1 MPAPPVDGHHTVL
14 DFVGTNGTT
23 KGCEMNVFIVEDTA
37 IMLENLLSILFDIPG
52 VAVVGHA
59 VGGADAVERIDA
71 LRPDLV
77 ILNIGLRNGAG
88 IGMLERLK
96 KRHPRIKVMVLTG
109 CTDEFYSDRCKRAGA
124 DYFFDKV
131 FQLTWV
137 RAALRQWGEASA
149 PGDELGVWQV
159 SGWRNDPVTV

>member
-1 MPAPPVDGHHTVL
+1 MPAPPADGHHTFL
-14 DFVGTNGTT
+14 GFVGANGTT
-23 KGCEMNVFIVEDTA
+23 GFQMNVFIVEDTA

-52 VAVVGHA
+52 VTVVGQA
-59 VGGADAVERIDA
+59 VGGAGAVERIDA

-88 IGMLERLK
+88 IGMLEQLK
-96 KRHPRIKVMVLTG
+96 KRHPGIKVMVLTG

-137 RAALRQWGEASA
+137 RAALRQWVDASTSGGELAV
-149 PGDELGVWQV
+149 LQV
-159 SGWRNDPVTV
+159 SAWRNDPVVV

>member
-1 MPAPPVDGHHTVL
+1 MPVLPADRHHGL
-14 DFVGTNGTT
+14 LGFVGTNGAT

-37 IMLENLLSILFDIPG
+37 IMLENLLSILFDIPS
-52 VAVVGHA
+52 VTVVGHA

-88 IGMLERLK
+88 IGMLEQLK
-96 KRHPRIKVMVLTG
+96 KRHPGIKAMVLTG
-109 CTDEFYSDRCKRAGA
+109 CTDKFYSDRCKRAGA
-124 DYFFDKV
+124 DYFFDKA

-137 RAALRQWGEASA
+137 RAALRQWGDDRDSGGE
-149 PGDELGVWQV
+149 PGVWQV
-159 SGWRNDPVTV
+159 SGWRNDSVVV